1 MVSVLLKM
9 MMIKYTFRGSKEVE
23 QVAKNSD
30 IKELD
35 KLDKATEKQKKKL
48 RRKVRFRNGT
58 IILLLIIIILLL
70 LSYFYT
76 PGVGIRFVP
85 LIQEMIDDSNSN
97 DDHENMYVTMPV
109 ADDFTVSSEK
119 PSIILY
125 SPEQNK
131 GLFYI
136 YYTFIN
142 EDGEEIYK
150 SEAVEGGNKFIVNF
164 KELLGVGEHKATVRI
179 SSRFVDTMEE
189 ANGTETPI
197 TITVLE

>member
-1 MVSVLLKM
+1 M
-9 MMIKYTFRGSKEVE
+9 
-23 QVAKNSD
+23 AKNADLSSPD
-30 IKELD
+30 IKKTINELD
-35 KLDKATEKQKKKL
+35 RLDKFSDKQKKKL
-48 RRKVRFRNGT
+48 RRKVRFKNGA
-58 IILLLIIIILLL
+58 IILLIIIIILLL

-85 LIQEMIDDSNSN
+85 LIQEMVDETNSS

-109 ADDFTVSSEK
+109 ADNFTVSSEK

-136 YYTFIN
+136 YYTFIS

-150 SEAVEGGNKFIVNF
+150 SEAVEGGSKFIVNF
-164 KELLGVGEHKATVRI
+164 KELLGVGEHKVTVRI
-179 SSRFVDTMEE
+179 SSRFVDTMEK

-197 TITVLE
+197 TITVLK